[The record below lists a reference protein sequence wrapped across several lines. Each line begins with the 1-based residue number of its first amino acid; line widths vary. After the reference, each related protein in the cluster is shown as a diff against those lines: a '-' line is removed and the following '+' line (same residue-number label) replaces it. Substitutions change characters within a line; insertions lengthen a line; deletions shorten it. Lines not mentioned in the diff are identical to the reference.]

1 MYLSGVSV
9 GTEFCNAESPAID
22 DPSIWVVTIGK
33 VMEIQLD
40 IFFYSWTNEC
50 THVYYS

>member
-9 GTEFCNAESPAID
+9 GTEFCNAESPAIY

-33 VMEIQLD
+33 VIEIHLD
-40 IFFYSWTNEC
+40 FFYSEQ
-50 THVYYS
+50 